1 MDSDAAVLP
10 THTTTTTTPPPH
22 SKNQQA
28 DELRH
33 QSSRRRRRRYAYVC
47 LLVSLGAALLLGI
60 TLLVLFLTVL
70 RVRDPTTRLVS
81 SRVIG
86 FAPGPGPD
94 FQFNLTMLLTVG
106 VHNPNPAS
114 FSYASG
120 AAQLWYRGV
129 LVGVAGVDPGH
140 IPSKGD
146 GTMELVMTV
155 LSSSFGAELA
165 QLVKDME
172 AGAVPLD
179 ASARVPGK
187 VAIFGVLK
195 LPAVAY
201 SDCHV
206 IFGVPEMKV
215 RSQVCHDHTKL

>member
-1 MDSDAAVLP
+1 MDSNNAAATILP
-10 THTTTTTTPPPH
+10 THA
-22 SKNQQA
+22 A
-28 DELRH
+28 DDKLQRRRH
-33 QSSRRRRRRYAYVC
+33 RRRRCCCVC
-47 LLVSLGAALLLGI
+47 LLVSLGAAALLAV
-60 TLLVLFLTVL
+60 TLLVLFLTAL

-86 FAPGPGPD
+86 FTPGPD
-94 FQFNLTMLLTVG
+94 LQFNLTMLLTVD
-106 VHNPNPAS
+106 VHNPNRAS
-114 FSYASG
+114 FSYESG
-120 AAQLWYRGV
+120 SAELWYRGV
-129 LVGVAGVDPGH
+129 RVGVAGIDPGH
-140 IPSKGD
+140 LPSRGD
-146 GTMELVMTV
+146 GTMELEMTV

-165 QLVKDME
+165 QLVRDME

-187 VAIFGVLK
+187 VGLLGGVLK
-195 LPAVAY
+195 LRVVAY

>member
-1 MDSDAAVLP
+1 MDSNAAAILP
-10 THTTTTTTPPPH
+10 THAGDDLH
-22 SKNQQA
+22 
-28 DELRH
+28 
-33 QSSRRRRRRYAYVC
+33 RRRRRRCCCVCC
-47 LLVSLGAALLLGI
+47 LLAALLIGV

-86 FAPGPGPD
+86 FSPGPPGPEL
-94 FQFNLTMLLTVG
+94 QFNLTMLLTVG
-106 VHNPNPAS
+106 VHNPNRAS
-114 FSYASG
+114 FSYESG
-120 AAQLWYRGV
+120 SAELRYRGV
-129 LVGVAGVDPGH
+129 LVGVAGVEPGR
-140 IPSKGD
+140 IPSRGD
-146 GTMELVMTV
+146 GTMELMMTV
-155 LSSSFGAELA
+155 LSGSFGAELP
-165 QLVKDME
+165 QLVRDME

-179 ASARVPGK
+179 AGARVPGK
-187 VAIFGVLK
+187 VGLLGGVIK

>member
-1 MDSDAAVLP
+1 MDPNAAAILP
-10 THTTTTTTPPPH
+10 TH
-22 SKNQQA
+22 A
-28 DELRH
+28 DEELHR
-33 QSSRRRRRRYAYVC
+33 QRRRRRRRCRCCCASC
-47 LLVSLGAALLLGI
+47 LLVSLLLGV

-86 FAPGPGPD
+86 FALGPGPGL
-94 FQFNLTMLLTVG
+94 QFNLTMLLTVD

-114 FSYASG
+114 FTYASG
-120 AAQLWYRGV
+120 SADLWYRGV
-129 LVGVAGVDPGH
+129 LVGVAAVDPGR
-140 IPSKGD
+140 IPSRGD

-155 LSSSFGAELA
+155 LSGSFGDELN

-187 VAIFGVLK
+187 VGLLGGVLK
-195 LPAVAY
+195 IRAVAY

-206 IFGVPEMKV
+206 IFAFPEMKV
-215 RSQVCHDHTKL
+215 RSQVCQDHTKL

>member
-1 MDSDAAVLP
+1 MDSNNAAATILP
-10 THTTTTTTPPPH
+10 THA
-22 SKNQQA
+22 A
-28 DELRH
+28 DDKLQRRRH
-33 QSSRRRRRRYAYVC
+33 RRRRCCCVC
-47 LLVSLGAALLLGI
+47 LLVSLGAAALLGV

-86 FAPGPGPD
+86 FAPGPD
-94 FQFNLTMLLTVG
+94 LQFNLTMLLTVG
-106 VHNPNPAS
+106 VHNPNRAS
-114 FSYASG
+114 FSYESG
-120 AAQLWYRGV
+120 SAELWYRGV
-129 LVGVAGVDPGH
+129 RVGVAGVDPGR
-140 IPSKGD
+140 IPSRGD
-146 GTMELVMTV
+146 GTMELEMTV

-165 QLVKDME
+165 QLVRDME

-187 VAIFGVLK
+187 VGLLGGVLK
-195 LPAVAY
+195 LRVVAY

>member
-10 THTTTTTTPPPH
+10 THTATTPGSSNH
-22 SKNQQA
+22 SKNQA
-28 DELRH
+28 DELRS
-33 QSSRRRRRRYAYVC
+33 QIRRRRRRCVCVC

-86 FAPGPGPD
+86 FVPGPGPE
-94 FQFNLTMLLTVG
+94 FQFNLTMLLTVD

-120 AAQLWYRGV
+120 SVQLLYRGV
-129 LVGVAGVDPGH
+129 LVAVAAVDPGR

-155 LSSSFGAELA
+155 MSGSFGAELT

-187 VAIFGVLK
+187 VAIFSVLK
-195 LPAVAY
+195 LSAVAY
-201 SDCHV
+201 SNCHI

-215 RSQVCHDHTKL
+215 QSQVCHDHTKL

>member
-1 MDSDAAVLP
+1 MDSNAAATILP
-10 THTTTTTTPPPH
+10 THAAED
-22 SKNQQA
+22 KLQ
-28 DELRH
+28 
-33 QSSRRRRRRYAYVC
+33 RRRRRRCCCVC
-47 LLVSLGAALLLGI
+47 LLVSLGAAALLAV
-60 TLLVLFLTVL
+60 TLLVLFLTAL

-86 FAPGPGPD
+86 FTPGPD
-94 FQFNLTMLLTVG
+94 LQFNLTMLLTVD
-106 VHNPNPAS
+106 VHNPNRAS
-114 FSYASG
+114 FSYESG
-120 AAQLWYRGV
+120 SAELWYRGV
-129 LVGVAGVDPGH
+129 RVGVAGIDPGH
-140 IPSKGD
+140 LPSRGD
-146 GTMELVMTV
+146 GTMELEMTV

-165 QLVKDME
+165 QLVRDME

-187 VAIFGVLK
+187 VGLLGGVLK
-195 LPAVAY
+195 LRAVAY

>member
-1 MDSDAAVLP
+1 MDSNAAATILP
-10 THTTTTTTPPPH
+10 THA
-22 SKNQQA
+22 A
-28 DELRH
+28 DDKL
-33 QSSRRRRRRYAYVC
+33 QRRRHRRRCCCCVC
-47 LLVSLGAALLLGI
+47 LLVSLGAAALLAV
-60 TLLVLFLTVL
+60 TLLVLFLTAL

-86 FAPGPGPD
+86 FTPGPD
-94 FQFNLTMLLTVG
+94 LQFNLTMLLTVD
-106 VHNPNPAS
+106 VHNPNRAS
-114 FSYASG
+114 FSYESG
-120 AAQLWYRGV
+120 SAELWYRGV
-129 LVGVAGVDPGH
+129 RVGVAGIDPGH
-140 IPSKGD
+140 LPSRGD
-146 GTMELVMTV
+146 GTMELEMTV

-165 QLVKDME
+165 QLVRDME

-187 VAIFGVLK
+187 VGLLGGVLK
-195 LPAVAY
+195 LRVVAY

>member
-1 MDSDAAVLP
+1 MDFNAAAILPTTDAAG
-10 THTTTTTTPPPH
+10 
-22 SKNQQA
+22 
-28 DELRH
+28 DELKRRH
-33 QSSRRRRRRYAYVC
+33 RRRLCRRCCCAC
-47 LLVSLGAALLLGI
+47 LLVALILGVTVLALS
-60 TLLVLFLTVL
+60 LTVF

-81 SRVIG
+81 SRVIS
-86 FAPGPGPD
+86 FALGPGPG

-106 VHNPNPAS
+106 VHNPNRAS

-120 AAQLWYRGV
+120 SAELWYRGV
-129 LVGVAGVDPGH
+129 TVGVAGIDPGR
-140 IPSKGD
+140 IPSRGD

-155 LSSSFGAELA
+155 LSGSFGAELP
-165 QLVKDME
+165 QLIKDMQ

-187 VAIFGVLK
+187 VGLLGGAIK
-195 LPAVAY
+195 LRAVAY

-215 RSQVCHDHTKL
+215 RSQVCWDHTKL

>member
-1 MDSDAAVLP
+1 MDSNAAATILP
-10 THTTTTTTPPPH
+10 THA
-22 SKNQQA
+22 A
-28 DELRH
+28 DDKLH
-33 QSSRRRRRRYAYVC
+33 RRRRRRRCCCVC
-47 LLVSLGAALLLGI
+47 LLVSLGAAALLGV

-86 FAPGPGPD
+86 FAPGPD
-94 FQFNLTMLLTVG
+94 LQFNLTMLLTVD
-106 VHNPNPAS
+106 VHNPNRAS
-114 FSYASG
+114 FSYESG
-120 AAQLWYRGV
+120 SADLWYRGV
-129 LVGVAGVDPGH
+129 RVGVAGIDPGR
-140 IPSKGD
+140 IPSRGD
-146 GTMELVMTV
+146 GTMELEMTV

-165 QLVKDME
+165 QLVRDME

-187 VAIFGVLK
+187 VGLLGGVLK
-195 LPAVAY
+195 LRAVAY

-215 RSQVCHDHTKL
+215 RSQVCRDHTKL

>member
-1 MDSDAAVLP
+1 MDSNNAAATILP
-10 THTTTTTTPPPH
+10 THA
-22 SKNQQA
+22 A
-28 DELRH
+28 DDKL
-33 QSSRRRRRRYAYVC
+33 QRRRRRRCCCVC
-47 LLVSLGAALLLGI
+47 LLVSLGVAALLAV
-60 TLLVLFLTVL
+60 TLLVLFLTAL

-86 FAPGPGPD
+86 FAPGPD
-94 FQFNLTMLLTVG
+94 LQFNLTMLLTVG
-106 VHNPNPAS
+106 VHNPNRAS
-114 FSYASG
+114 FSYESG
-120 AAQLWYRGV
+120 SAELWYRGV
-129 LVGVAGVDPGH
+129 RVGVAGVDPGR
-140 IPSKGD
+140 IPSRGD
-146 GTMELVMTV
+146 GTMELEMTV

-165 QLVKDME
+165 QLVRDME

-187 VAIFGVLK
+187 VGLLGGVLK
-195 LPAVAY
+195 LRVVAY

>member
-10 THTTTTTTPPPH
+10 TTTTPPPPH
-22 SKNQQA
+22 SKNGQA
-28 DELRH
+28 DSEL
-33 QSSRRRRRRYAYVC
+33 RRRRRRRCACVC

-94 FQFNLTMLLTVG
+94 LQFNLTMELAVD

-129 LVGVAGVDPGH
+129 LVGVAGVDPGR

-155 LSSSFGAELA
+155 LSGSFGAELT

-215 RSQVCHDHTKL
+215 QSQVCHDHTKL

>member
-1 MDSDAAVLP
+1 MDSNNAADDKL
-10 THTTTTTTPPPH
+10 
-22 SKNQQA
+22 QRR
-28 DELRH
+28 RH
-33 QSSRRRRRRYAYVC
+33 RRRRCCCVC
-47 LLVSLGAALLLGI
+47 LLVSLGAAALLGV

-86 FAPGPGPD
+86 FAPGPD
-94 FQFNLTMLLTVG
+94 LQFNLTMLLTVG
-106 VHNPNPAS
+106 VHNPNRAS
-114 FSYASG
+114 FSYESG
-120 AAQLWYRGV
+120 SAELWYRGV
-129 LVGVAGVDPGH
+129 RVGVAGVDPGR
-140 IPSKGD
+140 IPSRGD
-146 GTMELVMTV
+146 GTMELEMTV

-165 QLVKDME
+165 QLVRDME

-187 VAIFGVLK
+187 VGLLGGVLK
-195 LPAVAY
+195 LRVVAY
-201 SDCHV
+201 SGCHV

>member
-1 MDSDAAVLP
+1 MMDSNNAAATILP
-10 THTTTTTTPPPH
+10 THA
-22 SKNQQA
+22 A
-28 DELRH
+28 DDKLQRRRH
-33 QSSRRRRRRYAYVC
+33 RRRRCCCVC
-47 LLVSLGAALLLGI
+47 LLVSLGAAALLGV

-86 FAPGPGPD
+86 FAPGPD
-94 FQFNLTMLLTVG
+94 LQFNLTMLLTVG
-106 VHNPNPAS
+106 VHNPNRAS
-114 FSYASG
+114 FSYESG
-120 AAQLWYRGV
+120 SAELWYRGV
-129 LVGVAGVDPGH
+129 RVGVAGVDPGR
-140 IPSKGD
+140 IPSRGD
-146 GTMELVMTV
+146 GTMELEMTV

-165 QLVKDME
+165 QLVRDME

-187 VAIFGVLK
+187 VGLLGGVLK
-195 LPAVAY
+195 LRVVAY
-201 SDCHV
+201 SGCHV

>member
-1 MDSDAAVLP
+1 MDSNAAATILP
-10 THTTTTTTPPPH
+10 THA
-22 SKNQQA
+22 A
-28 DELRH
+28 DDKL
-33 QSSRRRRRRYAYVC
+33 QRRRRRRCCCVC
-47 LLVSLGAALLLGI
+47 LLVSLGAAALLGV

-86 FAPGPGPD
+86 FAPGPD
-94 FQFNLTMLLTVG
+94 LQFNLTMLLTVG
-106 VHNPNPAS
+106 VHNPNRAS
-114 FSYASG
+114 FSYESG
-120 AAQLWYRGV
+120 SAELWYRGV
-129 LVGVAGVDPGH
+129 RVGVAGVDPGR
-140 IPSKGD
+140 IPSRGD
-146 GTMELVMTV
+146 GTMELEMTV

-165 QLVKDME
+165 QLVRDME

-187 VAIFGVLK
+187 VGLLGGVLK
-195 LPAVAY
+195 LRVVAY

>member
-1 MDSDAAVLP
+1 M
-10 THTTTTTTPPPH
+10 
-22 SKNQQA
+22 
-28 DELRH
+28 
-33 QSSRRRRRRYAYVC
+33 
-47 LLVSLGAALLLGI
+47 SLGAAALLGV

-86 FAPGPGPD
+86 FTPGPD
-94 FQFNLTMLLTVG
+94 LQFNLTMLLTVD
-106 VHNPNPAS
+106 VHNPNRAS
-114 FSYASG
+114 FSYESG
-120 AAQLWYRGV
+120 SAELWYRGV
-129 LVGVAGVDPGH
+129 RVGVAGVDPGR
-140 IPSKGD
+140 IPSRGD
-146 GTMELVMTV
+146 GTMELEMTV

-165 QLVKDME
+165 QLVRDME

-187 VAIFGVLK
+187 VGLLGGVLK
-195 LPAVAY
+195 LRVVAY
-201 SDCHV
+201 SGCHV

>member
-1 MDSDAAVLP
+1 MDSNAAATILP
-10 THTTTTTTPPPH
+10 THA
-22 SKNQQA
+22 A
-28 DELRH
+28 DDRLH
-33 QSSRRRRRRYAYVC
+33 RRRRRRRCCCVC
-47 LLVSLGAALLLGI
+47 LLVSLGAAALLGV

-86 FAPGPGPD
+86 FAPGPD
-94 FQFNLTMLLTVG
+94 LQFNLTMLLTVD
-106 VHNPNPAS
+106 VHNPNRAS
-114 FSYASG
+114 FSYESG
-120 AAQLWYRGV
+120 SADLWYRGV
-129 LVGVAGVDPGH
+129 RVGVAGVDPGR
-140 IPSKGD
+140 IPSRGD
-146 GTMELVMTV
+146 GTMELEMTV
-155 LSSSFGAELA
+155 LSGSFGAELA
-165 QLVKDME
+165 QLVRDME

-187 VAIFGVLK
+187 VGLLGGVLK
-195 LPAVAY
+195 LRAVAY

>member
-1 MDSDAAVLP
+1 MDSNAAATILP
-10 THTTTTTTPPPH
+10 THA
-22 SKNQQA
+22 A
-28 DELRH
+28 DDKLQRRRH
-33 QSSRRRRRRYAYVC
+33 RRRRCCCVC
-47 LLVSLGAALLLGI
+47 LLVSLGAAALLAV
-60 TLLVLFLTVL
+60 TLLVLFLTAL

-86 FAPGPGPD
+86 FTPGPD
-94 FQFNLTMLLTVG
+94 LQFNLTMLLTVD
-106 VHNPNPAS
+106 VHNPNRAS
-114 FSYASG
+114 FSYESG
-120 AAQLWYRGV
+120 SAELWYRGV
-129 LVGVAGVDPGH
+129 RVGVAGVDPGR
-140 IPSKGD
+140 IPSRGD
-146 GTMELVMTV
+146 GTMELEMTV

-165 QLVKDME
+165 QLVRDME

-187 VAIFGVLK
+187 VGLLGGVLK
-195 LPAVAY
+195 LRVVAY

>member
-1 MDSDAAVLP
+1 MDSSTAAAAILP
-10 THTTTTTTPPPH
+10 TH
-22 SKNQQA
+22 A
-28 DELRH
+28 DDKLRH
-33 QSSRRRRRRYAYVC
+33 RRRRRRCCCVC
-47 LLVSLGAALLLGI
+47 LLVSLGAAALLGV

-86 FAPGPGPD
+86 FAPGPD
-94 FQFNLTMLLTVG
+94 LQFNLTMLLTVD
-106 VHNPNPAS
+106 VHNPNRAS
-114 FSYASG
+114 FSYESG
-120 AAQLWYRGV
+120 TAELWYRGV
-129 LVGVAGVDPGH
+129 RVGVAGVDPGR
-140 IPSKGD
+140 IPSRGD
-146 GTMELVMTV
+146 GTMELEMTV
-155 LSSSFGAELA
+155 LSASFGAELA
-165 QLVKDME
+165 QLARDME

-187 VAIFGVLK
+187 VGLFGGVLK
-195 LPAVAY
+195 LHAVAY